1 MFKIGFNGSV
11 EEHRKAPG
19 GGALHLPRSYAEKI
33 GRSRPFSGAEYES
46 VLLQ

>member
-1 MFKIGFNGSV
+1 MFKIGFNGSA
-11 EEHRKAPG
+11 EEHRKAP
-19 GGALHLPRSYAEKI
+19 GALHLPRSYAEKI

>member
-1 MFKIGFNGSV
+1 MFKIGFNGSA
-11 EEHRKAPG
+11 EEQG
-19 GGALHLPRSYAEKI
+19 TWGGALHLPRSYAEKI